1 MTSGAVT
8 PGVAGRPRPFPQ
20 KSARPAGSAQ
30 PMFTDAKNRLTVLV
44 MIASFDGGL
53 SGRAGLGSSGRPAG
67 LPREAV
73 PWPASPVRGWWLPVT
88 ALLCRLGDHVEL
100 VAFRIQEGGPA
111 HAAHLDV

>member
-8 PGVAGRPRPFPQ
+8 PGVAGRPRTFPQ
-20 KSARPAGSAQ
+20 KSARLAGSAQ

-53 SGRAGLGSSGRPAG
+53 RGQALLVPAGQRDCLRRQFPGPRSRAGLVVSRDC
-67 LPREAV
+67 
-73 PWPASPVRGWWLPVT
+73 
-88 ALLCRLGDHVEL
+88 ALLRRLGDHVEL

-111 HAAHLDV
+111 HAAH